1 MTAARPSTSTP
12 LSRSLPPAPCRRC
25 GYQMEGLTID
35 SSQPGVAQWRAVCP
49 ECGMDNFGP
58 LKSERRVRW
67 ITWIVRGI
75 AAVGIVGTLILS
87 WLVASALRPF
97 FP

>member
-1 MTAARPSTSTP
+1 
-12 LSRSLPPAPCRRC
+12 
-25 GYQMEGLTID
+25 MEGLTID
-35 SSQPGVAQWRAVCP
+35 TSQSGVAQWRAVCP

-58 LKSERRVRW
+58 LKPERRVRW
-67 ITWIVRGI
+67 VVWAVRGI
-75 AAVGIVGTLILS
+75 TAVAIIGSLVLS

>member
-1 MTAARPSTSTP
+1 
-12 LSRSLPPAPCRRC
+12 
-25 GYQMEGLTID
+25 MEGLTID
-35 SSQPGVAQWRAVCP
+35 TGASGSQPGVTQWRAVCP

-75 AAVGIVGTLILS
+75 TAVAILGSLVLS